1 MTSKGQSAR
10 NEPDRLNNSNVRL
23 ELLFEYGPNT
33 WTGFKARGV
42 ICRVSFSPQK
52 LLEAVENGGNAEITF
67 ESDDFVDEGKKYN

>member
-1 MTSKGQSAR
+1 MTKKSSSALVWR
-10 NEPDRLNNSNVRL
+10 SSLST
-23 ELLFEYGPNT
+23 T

-52 LLEAVENGGNAEITF
+52 LLEAVENGDNAEITF